1 MSDHDE
7 YADVLLYSDDAT
19 TRQAVMGAI
28 GRRAGKGLPLIR
40 WDETA
45 TADAVVTKVESKP
58 YALLVLDGEA
68 AKVGG
73 MAVCRQLKQEI
84 YDCPRHSK
92 DGPAPGCL
100 AGDVVLADG
109 QRCRALRSH
118 GAAAGGGVPALREL
132 RVDEPTWPGLIFE
145 LIARHD
151 LGVVGVGDGPGD
163 VRQHGAG
170 HAGRLLTALATKGET
185 VAELRGSPTPCW
197 PMRRAVRTPDRD
209 ARHRR
214 DRRGPRQDRQHLLDG
229 GARPRGCR
237 HSRGWV
243 KHGNR
248 ASSSASGSADLI
260 EALGVSLTMPVEKVE
275 EARAVGII
283 FLFANL
289 FHPSMRFA
297 APTRRELGVATAF
310 NVLGPLTNPGRPRSN
325 AIGVSSARHAP
336 LVAGVLAERGNSAL
350 VFRGRNGLDELTT
363 TAVNEVWVVAGG
375 EVRQAEFDAT
385 RLGLPASTV
394 DDLRGADPAHNA
406 AVAREVLA
414 GAEGIVPDAVALNA
428 AAGMVAH
435 GLDGTREGTLE
446 DRLAGGLSI
455 AREVLRTGR
464 AQDVLERWVA
474 FSRSAG

>member
-1 MSDHDE
+1 M
-7 YADVLLYSDDAT
+7 
-19 TRQAVMGAI
+19 
-28 GRRAGKGLPLIR
+28 
-40 WDETA
+40 
-45 TADAVVTKVESKP
+45 
-58 YALLVLDGEA
+58 
-68 AKVGG
+68 
-73 MAVCRQLKQEI
+73 
-84 YDCPRHSK
+84 
-92 DGPAPGCL
+92 
-100 AGDVVLADG
+100 
-109 QRCRALRSH
+109 
-118 GAAAGGGVPALREL
+118 
-132 RVDEPTWPGLIFE
+132 DEPTWPGLISE

-151 LGVVGVGDGPGD
+151 LGVEQTAWAMDQVMSGNTAPATL
-163 VRQHGAG
+163 AG
-170 HAGRLLTALATKGET
+170 FLTALATKGET
-185 VAELRGSPTPCW
+185 VAELRGLADSMLAHAQVIELPTETLDIVGTGGD
-197 PMRRAVRTPDRD
+197 RARTVNISSM
-209 ARHRR
+209 AA
-214 DRRGPRQDRQHLLDG
+214 LVLA
-229 GARPRGCR
+229 GAGIPV
-237 HSRGWV
+237 V

-275 EARAVGII
+275 EALGAVGIT